1 MENYYNLSVEETEKE
16 LNKTKECLSNQEYDL
31 RIEKYGFNEL
41 TEKKKESILVKF
53 IEQFKDMMVLVL
65 IIASI
70 ISGITDLSHGEGLT
84 NTMIILAIV
93 IVNAVIGV
101 IQEVRAEKSLEALK
115 KLTQHEAKVIRDRK
129 SYNNTSKNAYSR

>member
-1 MENYYNLSVEETEKE
+1 MENYYNLSVEEIEKE
-16 LNKTKECLSNQEYDL
+16 FNTNKEGLSDQEYDL

-70 ISGITDLSHGEGLT
+70 ISGIIDLSHGEDLT
-84 NTMIILAIV
+84 NTIIILAIV

-129 SYNNTSKNAYSR
+129 SYNSASKNAYSR

>member
-16 LNKTKECLSNQEYDL
+16 LNTNKEGLSNQEYDI

-70 ISGITDLSHGEGLT
+70 ISGIIDLSNGEGLT
-84 NTMIILAIV
+84 NTILILAIV
-93 IVNAVIGV
+93 IINAVIGV

-129 SYNNTSKNAYSR
+129 SYNSASKNAYSR

>member
-1 MENYYNLSVEETEKE
+1 MKNYYNLSVEETEKE
-16 LNKTKECLSNQEYDL
+16 LNTNKEGLSDQEYDL

-70 ISGITDLSHGEGLT
+70 ISGIIDLSHGEGLT

-93 IVNAVIGV
+93 IVNAIIGV

-115 KLTQHEAKVIRDRK
+115 KLTQHEAKAIRDRK
-129 SYNNTSKNAYSR
+129 SYNSASKNAYSR

>member
-16 LNKTKECLSNQEYDL
+16 LNTNKEGLSNQEYDL

-70 ISGITDLSHGEGLT
+70 ISGIIGLSHGEGIT

-129 SYNNTSKNAYSR
+129 SYNGASKNAYSR

>member
-16 LNKTKECLSNQEYDL
+16 LNTNKEGLSNQEYDL

-70 ISGITDLSHGEGLT
+70 ISGIIDLSHGEGLT

-129 SYNNTSKNAYSR
+129 SYNSTSKNAYSR

>member
-16 LNKTKECLSNQEYDL
+16 LNTNKEGLSDQEYDL

-70 ISGITDLSHGEGLT
+70 ISGIIDLSHGEGLT
-84 NTMIILAIV
+84 NTIIILAIV

-115 KLTQHEAKVIRDRK
+115 KLTQPEAKVIRDRK
-129 SYNNTSKNAYSR
+129 SYNSASKNAYSR

>member
-1 MENYYNLSVEETEKE
+1 MKNYYNLSVEEIEKE
-16 LNKTKECLSNQEYDL
+16 LNTNKEGLSGQEYDL

-70 ISGITDLSHGEGLT
+70 ISGIIDLSHGEGLT
-84 NTMIILAIV
+84 NTIIILAIV
-93 IVNAVIGV
+93 IINAVIGV

-129 SYNNTSKNAYSR
+129 SYNSASKNAYSR

>member
-1 MENYYNLSVEETEKE
+1 MENYYNLGIEEIEKE
-16 LNKTKECLSNQEYDL
+16 LNTNKEGLSGQEYDL

-70 ISGITDLSHGEGLT
+70 ISGVIDLSHGEGLT
-84 NTMIILAIV
+84 NTIIILAIV
-93 IVNAVIGV
+93 IINAVIGV

-129 SYNNTSKNAYSR
+129 SYNSASKNAYSR

>member
-1 MENYYNLSVEETEKE
+1 MKNYYNLSVEEIEKE
-16 LNKTKECLSNQEYDL
+16 LNTNKEGLSGQEYDL

-70 ISGITDLSHGEGLT
+70 ISGIIDLSHGEGLT
-84 NTMIILAIV
+84 NTIIILAIV

-129 SYNNTSKNAYSR
+129 SYNSASKNAYSR

>member
-1 MENYYNLSVEETEKE
+1 MENYYNLSVEEIEKE
-16 LNKTKECLSNQEYDL
+16 LNTNKEGLSDQEYDL

-53 IEQFKDMMVLVL
+53 IEQFKDMMVIVL

-70 ISGITDLSHGEGLT
+70 ISGIIDLSHGEGLT
-84 NTMIILAIV
+84 NTIIILAIV
-93 IVNAVIGV
+93 IINAVIGV

-129 SYNNTSKNAYSR
+129 SYNSTSKNAYSR

>member
-1 MENYYNLSVEETEKE
+1 MENYYNLSVEEIEKE
-16 LNKTKECLSNQEYDL
+16 LNTNKEGLSNQEYDI

-70 ISGITDLSHGEGLT
+70 ISGIIDLSHGEGLT
-84 NTMIILAIV
+84 NTIIILAIV
-93 IVNAVIGV
+93 IINAVIGV

-129 SYNNTSKNAYSR
+129 SYNSTSKNAYSR

>member
-16 LNKTKECLSNQEYDL
+16 LNTNKEGLSNQEYDL

-70 ISGITDLSHGEGLT
+70 ISGIIDLSNGEGLT
-84 NTMIILAIV
+84 NTIIILAIV
-93 IVNAVIGV
+93 IINAVIGV

-129 SYNNTSKNAYSR
+129 SYNSASKNAYSR

>member
-1 MENYYNLSVEETEKE
+1 MENYYNLEIEEIEKE
-16 LNKTKECLSNQEYDL
+16 LNTNKEGLSNQEYDL

-70 ISGITDLSHGEGLT
+70 ISGIIDLSNGEGLT
-84 NTMIILAIV
+84 NTIIILAIV
-93 IVNAVIGV
+93 IINAVIGV

-129 SYNNTSKNAYSR
+129 SYNSASKNAYSR

>member
-1 MENYYNLSVEETEKE
+1 MENYYNLSVEETEKA
-16 LNKTKECLSNQEYDL
+16 LNTNKEGLSNQEYDL

-70 ISGITDLSHGEGLT
+70 ISGIIDLSHGEGLT

-129 SYNNTSKNAYSR
+129 SYNSASKNAYSR

>member
-1 MENYYNLSVEETEKE
+1 MKNYYNLSVEEIEKE
-16 LNKTKECLSNQEYDL
+16 LNTNKEGLSGQEYDL

-70 ISGITDLSHGEGLT
+70 IAGIIDLSHGEGLT

-129 SYNNTSKNAYSR
+129 SYNSASKNAYSR

>member
-1 MENYYNLSVEETEKE
+1 MKNYYNLSVEEIEKE
-16 LNKTKECLSNQEYDL
+16 LNTNKEGLSGQEYDL

-70 ISGITDLSHGEGLT
+70 ISGIIDLSHGEGLT

-129 SYNNTSKNAYSR
+129 SYNSASKNAYSR

>member
-16 LNKTKECLSNQEYDL
+16 LNTNEEGLSNQEYDL

-70 ISGITDLSHGEGLT
+70 ISGIIDLSHGEGLT

-93 IVNAVIGV
+93 IVNAIIGV

-129 SYNNTSKNAYSR
+129 SYNSASKNAYSR

>member
-1 MENYYNLSVEETEKE
+1 MENYYNLSVEEIEKE
-16 LNKTKECLSNQEYDL
+16 LNTNKEGLSNQEYDL

-70 ISGITDLSHGEGLT
+70 ISGIIDLSHGEGLT
-84 NTMIILAIV
+84 NTIIILAIV
-93 IVNAVIGV
+93 IINAVIGV

-115 KLTQHEAKVIRDRK
+115 KLTQHEAKIIRDRK
-129 SYNNTSKNAYSR
+129 SYNSASKNAYSR

>member
-1 MENYYNLSVEETEKE
+1 MEKYYNLSVEEIEKE
-16 LNKTKECLSNQEYDL
+16 FNTNKEGLSNQEYDL

-70 ISGITDLSHGEGLT
+70 ISGIIDLSNGEGLT
-84 NTMIILAIV
+84 NTIIILAIV
-93 IVNAVIGV
+93 IINAVIGV

-129 SYNNTSKNAYSR
+129 SYNSASKNAYSR

>member
-1 MENYYNLSVEETEKE
+1 MENYYNLSVEEIEKE
-16 LNKTKECLSNQEYDL
+16 FNTNKEGLSDQEYDL

-70 ISGITDLSHGEGLT
+70 ISGIIDLSHGEGLT

-93 IVNAVIGV
+93 IVNAIIGV

-129 SYNNTSKNAYSR
+129 SYNSASKNAYSR

>member
-16 LNKTKECLSNQEYDL
+16 LNTNKEGLSDQEYDL

-70 ISGITDLSHGEGLT
+70 ISGIIDLSHGEGLT
-84 NTMIILAIV
+84 NTIIILAIV

-115 KLTQHEAKVIRDRK
+115 KLTQHEAKAIRDRK
-129 SYNNTSKNAYSR
+129 SYNSASKNAYSR

>member
-16 LNKTKECLSNQEYDL
+16 LNTNKEGLSDQEYDL

-70 ISGITDLSHGEGLT
+70 ISGIIDLSNGEGLT
-84 NTMIILAIV
+84 NTIIILAIV
-93 IVNAVIGV
+93 IINAVIGV

-129 SYNNTSKNAYSR
+129 SYNSASKNAYSR

>member
-1 MENYYNLSVEETEKE
+1 MENYYNLSVEEIEKE
-16 LNKTKECLSNQEYDL
+16 LNTNEEGLSNQEYDL

-70 ISGITDLSHGEGLT
+70 ISGIIDLSHGEGLT
-84 NTMIILAIV
+84 NTIIILAIV
-93 IVNAVIGV
+93 FVNAIIGV

-129 SYNNTSKNAYSR
+129 SYNSASKNAYSR

>member
-1 MENYYNLSVEETEKE
+1 MKNYYNLSVEEIEKE
-16 LNKTKECLSNQEYDL
+16 LNTNKEGLSGQEYDL

-70 ISGITDLSHGEGLT
+70 ISGIIDLSHGEGLT
-84 NTMIILAIV
+84 NTIIILAIV
-93 IVNAVIGV
+93 FVNAIIGV

-129 SYNNTSKNAYSR
+129 SYNSASKNAYSR

>member
-1 MENYYNLSVEETEKE
+1 MKNYYNLSVEEIEKE
-16 LNKTKECLSNQEYDL
+16 LNTNKEGLGSQEYDL

-70 ISGITDLSHGEGLT
+70 ISGIIDLSHGEGLT
-84 NTMIILAIV
+84 NTIIILAIV
-93 IVNAVIGV
+93 FVNAIIGV

-129 SYNNTSKNAYSR
+129 SYNSASKNAYSR

>member
-1 MENYYNLSVEETEKE
+1 MENYYNLSVEEIEKE
-16 LNKTKECLSNQEYDL
+16 LNTNKEGLSDQEYDL

-70 ISGITDLSHGEGLT
+70 ISGIIDLSHGEGLT
-84 NTMIILAIV
+84 NTIIIFAIV
-93 IVNAVIGV
+93 IINAVIGV

-129 SYNNTSKNAYSR
+129 SYNSASKNAYSR

>member
-1 MENYYNLSVEETEKE
+1 MKNYYNLSVEEIEKE
-16 LNKTKECLSNQEYDL
+16 LNTNKEGLGSQEYDL

-70 ISGITDLSHGEGLT
+70 ISGIIDLSHGEGLT
-84 NTMIILAIV
+84 NTIIILAIV

-129 SYNNTSKNAYSR
+129 SYNSASKNAYSR

>member
-16 LNKTKECLSNQEYDL
+16 LNTNKEGLSDQEYDL

-70 ISGITDLSHGEGLT
+70 ISGIIDLSHGEGLAG
-84 NTMIILAIV
+84 TMIILAIV

-129 SYNNTSKNAYSR
+129 SYNSASKNAYSR

>member
-16 LNKTKECLSNQEYDL
+16 LNTNKEGLSNQEYDL

-70 ISGITDLSHGEGLT
+70 ISGIIDLSHGEGLT
-84 NTMIILAIV
+84 NTIIILAIV
-93 IVNAVIGV
+93 IINAVIGV

-115 KLTQHEAKVIRDRK
+115 KLTQHEAKVIRERK
-129 SYNNTSKNAYSR
+129 GYNNICKNAYSR

>member
-16 LNKTKECLSNQEYDL
+16 LNTNKEGLSNQEYDL

-70 ISGITDLSHGEGLT
+70 ISGIIDLSHGEGLT
-84 NTMIILAIV
+84 NTIIILAIV
-93 IVNAVIGV
+93 FVNAIIGV
-101 IQEVRAEKSLEALK
+101 IQEVRAEKSLETLK
-115 KLTQHEAKVIRDRK
+115 KLTQHEAKLIRDRK
-129 SYNNTSKNAYSR
+129 SCYSTS

>member
-16 LNKTKECLSNQEYDL
+16 LNTNKEGLSDQEYDL

-53 IEQFKDMMVLVL
+53 IEQFKDMMVIVL

-70 ISGITDLSHGEGLT
+70 ISGIIDLSHGEGLT
-84 NTMIILAIV
+84 NTIIILAIV
-93 IVNAVIGV
+93 FVNAIIGV
-101 IQEVRAEKSLEALK
+101 IQEVRAEKS
-115 KLTQHEAKVIRDRK
+115 
-129 SYNNTSKNAYSR
+129 

>member
-1 MENYYNLSVEETEKE
+1 MENYYNLSVEEIEKE
-16 LNKTKECLSNQEYDL
+16 LNTNKEGLSNPEYDL

-70 ISGITDLSHGEGLT
+70 ISGIIDLSHGEGLT
-84 NTMIILAIV
+84 NTIIILAIV

-129 SYNNTSKNAYSR
+129 SYNSASKNAYSR

>member
-1 MENYYNLSVEETEKE
+1 MENYYNLSVEEIEKE
-16 LNKTKECLSNQEYDL
+16 LNTNKEGLSNQEYDL

-70 ISGITDLSHGEGLT
+70 ISGIIDLSHGEGLT
-84 NTMIILAIV
+84 NTIIIFAIV
-93 IVNAVIGV
+93 IINAVIGV

-129 SYNNTSKNAYSR
+129 SYNSASKNAYSR

>member
-16 LNKTKECLSNQEYDL
+16 LNTNEEGLSNQEYDL

-70 ISGITDLSHGEGLT
+70 ISGIIDLSHGEGLT
-84 NTMIILAIV
+84 NTIIILAIV

-129 SYNNTSKNAYSR
+129 SYNSASKNAYSR